1 VTVSET
7 IEDARRLIEGRLEEI
22 WAETCDLD
30 RGLVGLGKSAVHR
43 PGRRGHVR
51 TGTVNDKAGCSA
63 STKVASKKRPPV
75 PVRKATERVARG
87 ERREQLLAAI
97 KASPGARP
105 SELAEE
111 IGIRP
116 TQVSVLIAKL
126 RGERLLVKDGNG
138 YALRP

>member
-7 IEDARRLIEGRLEEI
+7 IEDARRLIEGRLEQI
-22 WAETCDLD
+22 RDETSDLD
-30 RGLVGLGKSAVHR
+30 RALVGLGVGAVDR
-43 PGRRGHVR
+43 PARRGATR
-51 TGTVNDKAGCSA
+51 KGTVTDKAGSSA
-63 STKVASKKRPPV
+63 STKVASKKRRPV
-75 PVRKATERVARG
+75 PVRKATERAPRG
-87 ERREQLLAAI
+87 VRREQLLAAI

-105 SELAEE
+105 SQLAEQ

-126 RGERLLVKDGNG
+126 RGERLIVRDGNG